1 MHTQY
6 FIAFATYFVIL
17 FVIGLVAHKAQKTT
31 KDFIMGNRSLGYWVT
46 AFSAHASDMSAWLFM
61 AFPAAIL
68 IGGLS
73 QAWIGVGLLLGMFC
87 NWQFVAK
94 RLREQTEN
102 YESYT
107 LSTFFENKFH
117 DTSGVIRVVTALMTI
132 VFTTSYLSAALIAM
146 GFLLE
151 SLFGINY
158 YLGLSVAM
166 FVATTYTFVGGYYT
180 IAKVDQFQAIFL
192 LFMIFIVPAV
202 GFCLLPNGFETIL
215 EQAKLQNISL
225 NLFHDNSPVDL
236 KPVIMPKGILAI
248 ILLILGWGLGYFGQ
262 PHIITKFMGIK
273 CPDELRKSKYVGM
286 SWQFITL
293 ASAAAVGLVG
303 IGFFEGTLPNP
314 ELVFVTMVKSIF
326 YPLIAGFI
334 LCGVLAAN
342 ISTMDSQIL
351 VCASVLSEDLY
362 KHIFKKHAS
371 DKELL
376 IVSRLGVVLIA
387 VTALGLAFVKSATV
401 LEAVLYAWSGLG
413 SSFGPLVLMSLYFK
427 RCNRYGA
434 IAGILVGG
442 VIAGVWPSINP
453 SIIQYPIPSMVP
465 GFLLSLISI
474 YLVSILTDKKGSNNI
489 SDR

>member
-6 FIAFATYFVIL
+6 IIAFSAYFAIL
-17 FVIGLVAHKAQKTT
+17 FAIGLASHRAQKTA

-68 IGGLS
+68 IGGVS
-73 QAWIGVGLLLGMFC
+73 QAWIGVGLLLGMLC

-94 RLREQTEN
+94 RLREQTET

-107 LSTFFENKFH
+107 LSTFFENKFQ
-117 DTSGVIRVVTALMTI
+117 DGSGVIRVVTALMTLF
-132 VFTTSYLSAALIAM
+132 FTTSYLAAALIAM
-146 GFLLE
+146 GYLLE
-151 SLFGINY
+151 SLFGIDY
-158 YLGLSVAM
+158 YVGLSVAM
-166 FVATTYTFVGGYYT
+166 FVATTYTFIGGYYT

-192 LFMIFIVPAV
+192 LVMILIVPVV
-202 GFCLLPNGFETIL
+202 GFFYLSNGFQTIFD
-215 EQAKLQNISL
+215 QAAIQNISL
-225 NLFHDNSPVDL
+225 NLFHDNAPMDL
-236 KPVIMPKGILAI
+236 DKYVLPKGVIAI
-248 ILLILGWGLGYFGQ
+248 VLLILGWGLGYFGQ

-273 CPDELRKSKYVGM
+273 CPNEIKKSKYVGM
-286 SWQFITL
+286 TWQFITL
-293 ASAAAVGLVG
+293 GSAVVVGLVG
-303 IGFFEGTLPNP
+303 IGFFEGSLANP
-314 ELVFVTMVKSIF
+314 ELVFVSMVKVIF
-326 YPLIAGFI
+326 NPLIAGFI

-376 IVSRLGVVLIA
+376 IVSRLGVVLVAIVSLA
-387 VTALGLAFVKSATV
+387 LAFAKSTTV

-427 RCNRYGA
+427 KCNRYGA
-434 IAGILVGG
+434 IAGIVVGG
-442 VIAGVWPSINP
+442 VVAGVWPTVNSMLID
-453 SIIQYPIPSMVP
+453 YKVPSMVP
-465 GFLLSLISI
+465 GFALSLLSI
-474 YLVSILTDKKGSNNI
+474 YLVSIITDTKAKTKTAM
-489 SDR
+489 